1 MDMSIG
7 YADESEEE
15 PLGEAGNDG
24 TPASA
29 QAEAPVEMT
38 ALLPGTGRELRV
50 SRRRVLGREMWAV
63 AEQDCWPGMV
73 MELRRLSD
81 DMTVMTWE
89 GEVVLFGPDLILRPL
104 PENVAQGGISKVG
117 KLLLYLVEQDVVSDQ
132 SLALDRAVVR
142 AASREE
148 ACAIAAE
155 WLMQEAHRLEAEF
168 ADPEGLFAMELGAA
182 DPHDEDRGVVLA
194 RSSKE

>member
-1 MDMSIG
+1 MPID
-7 YADESEEE
+7 YDEESGGE
-15 PLGEAGNDG
+15 PPGEAASDDTAAS
-24 TPASA
+24 TPK
-29 QAEAPVEMT
+29 EVPIEMI
-38 ALLPGTGRELRV
+38 AVLPGTGRELHV
-50 SRRRVLGREMWAV
+50 SRRRILGREMWAV

-89 GEVVLFGPDLILRPL
+89 SEVVLFGPDLILRPL
-104 PENVAQGGISKVG
+104 PEAQGAMSQAG
-117 KLLLYLVEQDVVSDQ
+117 KLLLYLVEQDSVANQ
-132 SLALDRAVVR
+132 TFALDRAVVR

-155 WLMQEAHRLEAEF
+155 WLAQEAHRLETEF
-168 ADPEGLFAMELGAA
+168 TDPDSLFAMELGAA

>member
-1 MDMSIG
+1 MPVSYENEG
-7 YADESEEE
+7 GGEPPGAAPDE
-15 PLGEAGNDG
+15 D
-24 TPASA
+24 TTASA
-29 QAEAPVEMT
+29 PVDTPVEMT

-89 GEVVLFGPDLILRPL
+89 GEVVLFGPDLVLRPL
-104 PENVAQGGISKVG
+104 PEDAVQGGVSRAG
-117 KLLLYLVEQDVVSDQ
+117 KLLLYLVEQDTASHQ
-132 SLALDRAVVR
+132 TLALDRAVVR

-155 WLMQEAHRLEAEF
+155 WLMQEAHRLETEF
-168 ADPEGLFAMELGAA
+168 TDPDSLFAMELGAA
-182 DPHDEDRGVVLA
+182 DPHDEDRGIVLA

>member
-1 MDMSIG
+1 MPTID
-7 YADESEEE
+7 YDEDSGGE
-15 PLGEAGNDG
+15 PPGEAVHED
-24 TPASA
+24 TAASA
-29 QAEAPVEMT
+29 PTEAPIQMIAV
-38 ALLPGTGRELRV
+38 LPGTGRELHV

-104 PENVAQGGISKVG
+104 PEAQGGMSQVG
-117 KLLLYLVEQDVVSDQ
+117 KLLLYLVEQDSVSNQ
-132 SLALDRAVVR
+132 TFALDRAVVR

-155 WLMQEAHRLEAEF
+155 WLMQEAHRLETEF
-168 ADPEGLFAMELGAA
+168 TDPESLFAMELGSA